1 MRGLVTY
8 DISRPNYYFLKVE
21 ERKSNEYT
29 LYNLMGTLGI
39 IEDRLD
45 KLILWYSLTIW
56 AKL

>member
-1 MRGLVTY
+1 MTY

-45 KLILWYSLTIW
+45 KLILWYSLTIC